1 MNQLLTGRVN
11 WLRRWLHRMVSDFD
25 GAGSALCQMGAAVTA
40 LVAGSWLAATFWPR
54 PVGYT
59 VLCCAVLAALELG
72 LWLARKLLR
81 RLLGHDLAWLLS
93 LGMLGG
99 SAAYTV
105 MQGAGEGWTYRVWL
119 FSALTAA
126 ALWLL
131 AASWWGILR
140 RRVTPLTVSAALLS
154 TGTTALLG
162 VFLFTSGFADQDIRR
177 YLALNQ
183 NRDARLTALEPSLGP
198 GPHPTAVV
206 DYGPGQE
213 VEAGTVDLSA
223 YMSRDTGGLVGNF
236 VDVYW
241 DYDLSQVPMEGRVWY
256 PADGEACPV
265 LFIAHGNHE
274 ISTDSYLGYA
284 YLGEYLASHGYVVVS
299 VNQNACNMLIGEN
312 DGRAVLLLE
321 HIGLLL
327 GYAQDEGN
335 PLYGRLDSG
344 NIAIAGHS
352 RGGEMVATAYLF
364 NGYDRYPENGA
375 IRFDYHYT
383 IRSIIALAPTVNQ
396 YKPADHSVELE
407 DVNYLLLHG
416 AADRDVSSFMGMTQ
430 YENIAFTGQKDCL
443 KTALYIAGANHGQF
457 NSLWGAYDQ
466 TGPSSI
472 LLNVEGLLDEADQQ
486 AVARLFIKVFL
497 DVTLLGDESCRTLL
511 TDWDSCAA
519 QLPGTVYAQCY
530 ETSGW
535 TPIADFEEDSDLETA
550 SMEGVALSAAG
561 MDLWRE
567 VLMDFDNGT
576 ADGTYAVRLK
586 WRGTASYTLSLP
598 AMDLAGQTLAFDLCD
613 LDTAAVERGDLSLA
627 DGTVVL
633 TDAAGGTAAA
643 RISDFAAVFPILP
656 VRADKLDY
664 VFGTC
669 SYKPAF
675 ATVSIPMERFVPED
689 EGIDLT
695 AITAVSFVFDGSGQ
709 AALDNIGLEARRP
722 FQ

>member
-416 AADRDVSSFMGMTQ
+416 AADRDVSSFMGIYRPKGLPQ
-430 YENIAFTGQKDCL
+430 DRVVHSRGQ
-443 KTALYIAGANHGQF
+443 
-457 NSLWGAYDQ
+457 
-466 TGPSSI
+466 PR
-472 LLNVEGLLDEADQQ
+472 
-486 AVARLFIKVFL
+486 AV
-497 DVTLLGDESCRTLL
+497 
-511 TDWDSCAA
+511 
-519 QLPGTVYAQCY
+519 QLPVGRIRPDGALLH
-530 ETSGW
+530 
-535 TPIADFEEDSDLETA
+535 TP
-550 SMEGVALSAAG
+550 
-561 MDLWRE
+561 
-567 VLMDFDNGT
+567 
-576 ADGTYAVRLK
+576 
-586 WRGTASYTLSLP
+586 
-598 AMDLAGQTLAFDLCD
+598 
-613 LDTAAVERGDLSLA
+613 ERG
-627 DGTVVL
+627 GP
-633 TDAAGGTAAA
+633 AG
-643 RISDFAAVFPILP
+643 
-656 VRADKLDY
+656 
-664 VFGTC
+664 
-669 SYKPAF
+669 
-675 ATVSIPMERFVPED
+675 
-689 EGIDLT
+689 
-695 AITAVSFVFDGSGQ
+695 
-709 AALDNIGLEARRP
+709 
-722 FQ
+722 